1 MVSPTQILWDALR
14 AAYDSA
20 SEIIIS
26 NILWFLLSIPIVT
39 APAAAAGAYSNAYR
53 LAIGKP
59 ATAQSFMKGIRK
71 FGWAGYR
78 FFFMNL
84 LVFLALFFYLYFF
97 GQIRTQW
104 AVWVQGI
111 VIGIS
116 IIWLLLNIFT
126 FPLYLAQ
133 EEKKLLVALRNSVVF
148 YIKMPGLCLSLISFL
163 LLFLALSTLLGV
175 PWLLFTTVL
184 AFMLCCRFT
193 IFMLSKLGYH
203 PEEENFLHVDAN

>member
-1 MVSPTQILWDALR
+1 MVNPGQLLLEALLS
-14 AAYDSA
+14 ALDSA

-26 NILWFLLSIPIVT
+26 NILWFLLSLPIVT

-53 LAIGKP
+53 LAIGKR
-59 ATAQSFMKGIRK
+59 ATAQSFFKGMRE
-71 FGWAGYR
+71 FGWAAYR

-84 LVFLALFFYLYFF
+84 IVFLALYFYLYFF

-104 AVWVQGI
+104 AAWVQGI

-148 YIKMPGLCLSLISFL
+148 YIKMPGFCLSLISFL

-193 IFMLSKLGYH
+193 IFMLNKLGYH
-203 PEEENFLHVDAN
+203 PAEENYLHVDAN

>member
-1 MVSPTQILWDALR
+1 MVNPGQILWDALR
-14 AAYDSA
+14 SAYDSA
-20 SEIIIS
+20 SEIIVS

-39 APAAAAGAYSNAYR
+39 APAAAAGAYYNAFR
-53 LAIGKP
+53 LAIGKR
-59 ATAQSFMKGIRK
+59 ATAQSFFEGVRK

-84 LVFLALFFYLYFF
+84 LVFLVIYFYLIFF
-97 GQIRTQW
+97 GRLHTQW
-104 AVWVQGI
+104 AVWVQGM
-111 VIGIS
+111 VIGFC
-116 IIWLLLNIFT
+116 IIWLLLNVFT

-133 EEKKLLVALRNSVVF
+133 GEKKLLVALRNSVVF

-193 IFMLSKLGYH
+193 IFMLNKLGYH
-203 PEEENFLHVDAN
+203 PEEENYLHVDAN